1 MNLRTTQHY
10 DLIALMLTFKKPR
23 IIKADVALWIASK
36 VGDFVRYAR
45 IKVDSMRNAFFVIQ
59 IEERQRAV
67 LDFTATHDAPIPLG
81 DTLK

>member
-1 MNLRTTQHY
+1 
-10 DLIALMLTFKKPR
+10 
-23 IIKADVALWIASK
+23 
-36 VGDFVRYAR
+36 
-45 IKVDSMRNAFFVIQ
+45 MRNAFFVIQ